1 MTRAYLGIGSNTD
14 RERNIASCLNELR
27 RRFGELDISPIYSS
41 QAVGFEGADFYN
53 LAVGIDTGLD
63 PQSLN
68 RELHEIEAEHGRTRE
83 GPRFSDRTLDIDLLL
98 HGDCTME
105 TAALT
110 LPRPEILEYAFVIK
124 PLADIA
130 PDVVHPTE
138 KRTIGELWR
147 NFSGSGGKLVPV
159 SLHG

>member
-1 MTRAYLGIGSNTD
+1 MTQVYLGIGSNTD

-27 RRFGELDISPIYSS
+27 RRFGELKISPVYCS

-53 LAVGIDTGLD
+53 LAVGFDTGLG
-63 PQSLN
+63 PEALN
-68 RELHEIEAEHGRTRE
+68 RQLHEIEAEHGRTRE

-98 HGDCTME
+98 HGERTMH
-105 TAALT
+105 TDALT

-130 PDVVHPTE
+130 PDLVHPTE
-138 KRTIGELWR
+138 KRTIGDIWR
-147 NFSGSGGKLVPV
+147 DFPESEVKLVPV
-159 SLHG
+159 SLTG